1 MTPDGADHRAEIDDL
16 RRRIDE
22 VDRDLV
28 RLLALR
34 LQAAAAIG
42 RLKQEGDVALV
53 DAAREH
59 EVQLRWRA
67 HAALS
72 GVPSALADAVLREI
86 LTQSRRVQEPGPQE
100 PGRRIAFQGVSGAY
114 SERAV
119 LELASRDGRADVMP
133 IGFATFDEALAALCA
148 GEVELA
154 LLPVENS
161 ICGPVTAA
169 LGAVAAHR
177 VHAIGEIETQI
188 EHCLVGLPGSDAS
201 TLARIRSHPVAL
213 SQCRRQLAA
222 LAPAEPE
229 EWPDTADAARSV
241 AAERDAAIAA
251 ICHEDAGRHHGLVV
265 LRRGMAD
272 DPDNRTRF
280 TLFARDPG

>member
-28 RLLALR
+28 RLLARR
-34 LQAAAAIG
+34 LEAAASIG
-42 RLKQEGDVALV
+42 RHKQEGDVALV

-67 HAALS
+67 HAALC
-72 GVPSALADAVLREI
+72 GVPSDLADAVLREI
-86 LTQSRRVQEPGPQE
+86 LAQSRRVQEPGLQE
-100 PGRRIAFQGVSGAY
+100 PGPRIAFQGVSGAY

-119 LELASRDGRADVMP
+119 LELASRDGRVDVTP
-133 IGFATFDEALAALCA
+133 IGFGTFDEALAAVCA
-148 GEVELA
+148 GDVDFA

-169 LGAVAAHR
+169 QAAAAAHP
-177 VHAIGEIETQI
+177 VHAVGEIETQI
-188 EHCLVGLPGSDAS
+188 EHCLVGLPGTDPAAL
-201 TLARIRSHPVAL
+201 TRIRSHPVAL
-213 SQCRRQLAA
+213 SQCRRQLVA
-222 LAPAEPE
+222 LTPAEPE

-241 AAERDAAIAA
+241 AAAGDRTIAA
-251 ICHEDAGRHHGLVV
+251 ICHEEAGRQHGLVV
-265 LRRGMAD
+265 LLRGMAD
-272 DPDNRTRF
+272 ESDNRTRF
-280 TLFARDPG
+280 VLFARKPS